1 MQTIIACKRC
11 AAILGE
17 KFYKLYELAPVNE
30 PCSVCRKTENV
41 KRYEFERRGRKN
53 RTVCRRGITVP
64 ECEMIRITDDR
75 FADMRDSIDAMI
87 RATLD
92 EMTTKYVNDGSVTLK
107 VNIELLPSSA
117 PDYDNNGNYLAE
129 REAKIPKITFKV
141 SNAVTYPK
149 GKIAGEVFD
158 ANQELL
164 PDGKGGYTI
173 VDKPER
179 QMSLL

>member
-1 MQTIIACKRC
+1 
-11 AAILGE
+11 
-17 KFYKLYELAPVNE
+17 
-30 PCSVCRKTENV
+30 
-41 KRYEFERRGRKN
+41 
-53 RTVCRRGITVP
+53 
-64 ECEMIRITDDR
+64 
-75 FADMRDSIDAMI
+75 MRDSFDAML

-92 EMTTKYVNDGSVTLK
+92 EMTTKYANDGSVTLK

-117 PDYDNNGNYLAE
+117 PDYDDNGNYLAE

-164 PDGKGGYTI
+164 PDGEGGYTI